1 MQQDPFYSRTTL
13 LLGDEAQD
21 LLQRAS
27 VLVVGLGGVGGYA
40 AEMLCR
46 AGVGNLTIVDS
57 DTVSHSNLNRQLI
70 ALNSTVGHSKVD
82 LFCQRFRDINPSVN
96 ITPLNTFL
104 RDDEMISLLEDNHF
118 DYVVDAIDTLSPKV
132 FLLYHSTRL
141 HIPVVSAMG
150 SGGKLDPALVQVT
163 DIAKTYNCPLATMVR
178 KHLHKLGL
186 YTGFKAVFS
195 PEKVSSSAMYEDPSQ
210 NHRTTIGTISYMPA
224 LFGCH
229 CASVVIRDLI
239 DNNAK

>member
-1 MQQDPFYSRTTL
+1 
-13 LLGDEAQD
+13 
-21 LLQRAS
+21 
-27 VLVVGLGGVGGYA
+27 
-40 AEMLCR
+40 
-46 AGVGNLTIVDS
+46 
-57 DTVSHSNLNRQLI
+57 
-70 ALNSTVGHSKVD
+70 
-82 LFCQRFRDINPSVN
+82 
-96 ITPLNTFL
+96 
-104 RDDEMISLLEDNHF
+104 
-118 DYVVDAIDTLSPKV
+118 
-132 FLLYHSTRL
+132 
-141 HIPVVSAMG
+141 MG

-195 PEKVSSSAMYEDPSQ
+195 PEKVRPSAMYEDPSQ